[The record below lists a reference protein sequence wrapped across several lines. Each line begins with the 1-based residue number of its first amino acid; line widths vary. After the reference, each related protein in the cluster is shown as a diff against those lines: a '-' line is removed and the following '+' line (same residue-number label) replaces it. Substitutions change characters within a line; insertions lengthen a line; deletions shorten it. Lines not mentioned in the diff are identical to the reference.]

1 MKVNFKSIVLSTIL
15 LTSSFSQASPIQCAS
30 PIQSAVICAQQVGTS
45 VGDMPQLSS
54 TDEVFTILVEI
65 ITGKREM
72 IFFENIVANV
82 NDNSLKEKLIQ
93 FFKDIKNLV
102 GKERINKLR
111 VIACRHLGVGAT
123 TSLTSK
129 LLRVKSQ
136 IQEALFHMFVDHSTI

>member
-1 MKVNFKSIVLSTIL
+1 MKVNFKLVALSAIL
-15 LTSSFSQASPIQCAS
+15 LTSSLSKASQMQC
-30 PIQSAVICAQQVGTS
+30 AVICAQEAGAAGV
-45 VGDMPQLSS
+45 DMPQISS

-72 IFFENIVANV
+72 VFFERIVAHV
-82 NDNSLKEKLIQ
+82 GDDSLKEKLTL
-93 FFKDIKNLV
+93 FFKEIKKLV

-123 TSLTSK
+123 TSLTGK

-136 IQEALFHMFVDHSTI
+136 IKEALFHMFVDQSNI